1 MLDTASII
9 RTALREHDVEAELP
23 DDVDAFIKQTQEILK
38 QPSTIPAYSRSSPA
52 LSLVSF
58 RCMLQDTGYP
68 MEVYVSGQEQT
79 EPEDELDW
87 SQLQERWVGWAVEI
101 PGQQDWTRG
110 DTLGING
117 LSVNDAPRHSAALG
131 KKFPLPEKR
140 DSYLGALVKVYDDV
154 SYRPASTHNLL
165 GIVSSASLP
174 SPATHDDQEEDGVSV
189 AAIHVLGIASV
200 SPTESTAI
208 RTSIREELIDHL
220 ASAFDPP
227 DKIAAE
233 YLLLNLISSPTVRPA
248 ALSPLGTLS
257 LNFIQSSPASTSAIA
272 SAIGQ
277 LVPAMVP
284 VALSLDRLHS
294 TTFSPVSSDSASLD
308 AGLLQLSDG
317 TVLVIDETG
326 MGEGGKLEDRAVK
339 NLRALSETMSEQK
352 LRYEYPYMEGLKMDC
367 ALRAIVVSDGK
378 SLLPADVHFPLL
390 PSAAPSSRP
399 STTQPQLNAFR
410 SYLAACST
418 PDHAAKIVIPEDVAE
433 LIQEDFVRSRQHP
446 TGNTTVGDAELGL
459 KRKMRVARVMA
470 LSYPDAR
477 LTKVVWEQTASLDE
491 EAQARLKQRAAV
503 RRNVKLGQPNGQDQ

>member
-1 MLDTASII
+1 
-9 RTALREHDVEAELP
+9 
-23 DDVDAFIKQTQEILK
+23 
-38 QPSTIPAYSRSSPA
+38 
-52 LSLVSF
+52 
-58 RCMLQDTGYP
+58 
-68 MEVYVSGQEQT
+68 
-79 EPEDELDW
+79 
-87 SQLQERWVGWAVEI
+87 
-101 PGQQDWTRG
+101 
-110 DTLGING
+110 
-117 LSVNDAPRHSAALG
+117 
-131 KKFPLPEKR
+131 
-140 DSYLGALVKVYDDV
+140 
-154 SYRPASTHNLL
+154 
-165 GIVSSASLP
+165 
-174 SPATHDDQEEDGVSV
+174 V

-378 SLLPADVHFPLL
+378 SLLPVSTLCLARLTLQADVHFPLL

-410 SYLAACST
+410 SYLAACSS

-459 KRKMRVARVMA
+459 KRKMRVARYV
-470 LSYPDAR
+470 LCLLCPPAR
-477 LTKVVWEQTASLDE
+477 VT
-491 EAQARLKQRAAV
+491 
-503 RRNVKLGQPNGQDQ
+503 NVSE